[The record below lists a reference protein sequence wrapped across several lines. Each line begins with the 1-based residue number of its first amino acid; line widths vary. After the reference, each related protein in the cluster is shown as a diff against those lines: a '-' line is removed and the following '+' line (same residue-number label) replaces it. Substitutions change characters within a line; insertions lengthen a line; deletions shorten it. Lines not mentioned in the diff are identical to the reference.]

1 MGLFSVPV
9 AISPAAINAA
19 GISAAASRPSETM
32 AALVDTGATH
42 SMFPADRL
50 ARLSIHPERELP
62 VRLADNSIITFGRG
76 RAVLAVMGR
85 RATVPVLFLPPGGGA
100 ILGASA
106 LQAFGMAVDPVQHR
120 LIPDLPQ
127 PVR

>member
-9 AISPAAINAA
+9 T
-19 GISAAASRPSETM
+19 ISAAQGRPSETA

-50 ARLSIHPERELP
+50 ERLGIHPERELP
-62 VRLADNSIITFGRG
+62 VRLADHSIITFGRG
-76 RAVLAVMGR
+76 RAVVAVMGR
-85 RATVPVLFLPPGGGA
+85 RATVLVLFLPAGGRS

-106 LQAFGMAVDPVQHR
+106 LPAFGMAVDPVQHR
-120 LIPDLPQ
+120 LIPDLPP